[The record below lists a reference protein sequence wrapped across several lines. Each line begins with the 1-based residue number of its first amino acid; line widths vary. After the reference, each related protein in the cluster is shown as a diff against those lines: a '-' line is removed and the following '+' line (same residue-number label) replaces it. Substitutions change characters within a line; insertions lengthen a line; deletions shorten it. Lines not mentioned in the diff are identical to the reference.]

1 LGDDKKIRDMTEARL
16 FPSISVLP
24 ENFAISRLGNDA
36 PLPDWAVASGFFS
49 ITRTGEEL
57 SVVCPQAQV
66 PEGIRRDDGWRCLK
80 VEGPLDFSVSGVLSS
95 IANPLAKEGI
105 SIFAISTY
113 DTDYLLVKE
122 ENLEKAVWVLSRAG
136 YQIEFQPPRT
146 QRPQRIEE

>member
-1 LGDDKKIRDMTEARL
+1 MIPLQHKLTIPPQI
-16 FPSISVLP
+16 FSIC
-24 ENFAISRLGNDA
+24 RLGNDA
-36 PLPDWAVASGFFS
+36 PFPDWALASGFFS

-80 VEGPLDFSVSGVLSS
+80 VEGPLDLSATGVLASL
-95 IANPLAKEGI
+95 ANPLAKEGI

-122 ENLEKAVWVLSRAG
+122 ENLERAAKVLSRTG
-136 YQIEFQPPRT
+136 HQIEFQP
-146 QRPQRIEE
+146 QR